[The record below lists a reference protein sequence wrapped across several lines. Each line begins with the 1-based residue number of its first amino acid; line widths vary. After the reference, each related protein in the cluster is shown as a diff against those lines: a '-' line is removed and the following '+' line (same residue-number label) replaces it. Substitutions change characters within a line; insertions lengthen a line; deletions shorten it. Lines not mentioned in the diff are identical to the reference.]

1 VIAGLPTVRATLGVK
16 LALVLFGVVVAAL
29 AIVYGMVVPRL
40 ETRLVDARIDG
51 LEQAAR
57 PLEAEI
63 RRTSGDRVALRD
75 TVDFAATNLNA
86 RVVIFQRLGED
97 AVLTFADSGVLVG
110 GELATDPVALR
121 ALRTGQLE
129 AGRVERDEEEFAEV
143 ADMVGRD
150 TVVLISAPLDDALA
164 DVRLVRR
171 SVVVAGLVALL
182 AAAVAAYLAALGLTR
197 RVRRLEIAANRIAS
211 GDFATRVEAEGSDEI
226 AELSRAF
233 DRMRVR
239 LADLD
244 RVRREFIA
252 NASHELRT
260 PLFALA
266 GFLELLDDE
275 QVDPETRREFLAE
288 TRTQVERLARLATDL
303 LDLSRLDAGQLEL
316 ERGPVD
322 LGAAAR
328 LVAEEF
334 RAVADASDHPLRVAA
349 DGDVCALGDYE
360 RIVQI
365 LRILV
370 ENALRHTP
378 AGTPVELT
386 AGARDGRATLAVR
399 DEGPGIPPVDQE
411 HVFERFFRAG
421 GGKAFGSGLGLA
433 IASELATRMGGR
445 LSVDS
450 RPGATTFT
458 LELDADDAFRRENGS
473 RRGAVRETAS
483 A

>member
-1 VIAGLPTVRATLGVK
+1 MGTPSVHATLRVK
-16 LALVLFGVVVAAL
+16 LALVLFGVVAAVL

-40 ETRLVDARIDG
+40 ESRLVDAKIDQV
-51 LEQAAR
+51 EQAAE
-57 PLEAEI
+57 PVAVEI
-63 RRTSGDRVALRD
+63 RRAGDDRVALQD

-97 AVLTFADSGVLVG
+97 AVLTYADSSQTAGS
-110 GELATDPVALR
+110 ELAEDPIALR
-121 ALRTGQLE
+121 ALTAGGLQS
-129 AGRVERDEEEFAEV
+129 GRVVREHHEFAEV
-143 ADMVGRD
+143 ARMLGPEI
-150 TVVLISAPLDDALA
+150 VVLISAPLDDALA

-171 SVVVAGLVALL
+171 SVVVAGVVALL

-197 RVRRLEIAANRIAS
+197 RVRRLETAANRIAA
-211 GDFATRVEAEGSDEI
+211 GDFGAPVEAEGSDEV
-226 AELSRAF
+226 AQLSRTF
-233 DRMRVR
+233 DRMRIR

-260 PLFALA
+260 PLFAVG

-275 QVDPETRREFLAE
+275 QLDAETREEFLAE
-288 TRTQVERLARLATDL
+288 TRTQVDRLTRLATDL

-316 ERGPVD
+316 GRAPVD
-322 LGAAAR
+322 LASAAR

-334 RAVADASDHPLRVAA
+334 RAVADASEHPLRVAA
-349 DGDVCALGDYE
+349 EGDVYALGDHE
-360 RIVQI
+360 RVVQI

-378 AGTPVELT
+378 AGTPVELA

-399 DEGPGIPPVDQE
+399 DEGPGIPPADQE

-421 GGKAFGSGLGLA
+421 GRNAFGSGLGLA

-450 RPGATTFT
+450 RAGATTFT
-458 LELDADDAFRRENGS
+458 LELVGDEAFRRENGD
-473 RRGAVRETAS
+473 RRAAVRETAS

>member
-1 VIAGLPTVRATLGVK
+1 VIGPPPTVRATLGVK

-40 ETRLVDARIDG
+40 ETRLVDAKIHELD
-51 LEQAAR
+51 QAAR
-57 PLEAEI
+57 PLAREI
-63 RRTSGDRVALRD
+63 RRTIGDRVALQD

-97 AVLTFADSGVLVG
+97 AVLTYADSGDVLG
-110 GELATDPVALR
+110 GELARDPIALR
-121 ALRTGQLE
+121 ALATGARE
-129 AGRVERDEEEFAEV
+129 SGRGTRGEDEYAAV
-143 ADMVGRD
+143 DVRLGRWS
-150 TVVLISAPLDDALA
+150 VVLVSAPLEHALA

-171 SVVVAGLVALL
+171 SLVVAGLVALL

-197 RVRRLEIAANRIAS
+197 RVRRLESAANRIAA
-211 GDFATRVEAEGSDEI
+211 GDFGAPVEADGSDEI

-260 PLFALA
+260 PLFALG

-275 QVDPETRREFLAE
+275 QLDRKTRHEFLAE
-288 TRTQVERLARLATDL
+288 TRTQVDRLARLATDL

-334 RAVADASDHPLRVAA
+334 RAVADASEHPLRVAA
-349 DGDVCALGDYE
+349 DGEPYALGDHE
-360 RIVQI
+360 RVVQI

-378 AGTPVELT
+378 PGTPVGVV
-386 AGARDGRATLAVR
+386 AGTRDGRATVAVR
-399 DEGPGIPPVDQE
+399 DAGPGIPAADQG

-433 IASELATRMGGR
+433 IASELATLMGGR
-445 LSVDS
+445 LSVES
-450 RPGATTFT
+450 RPGETTFT
-458 LELDADDAFRRENGS
+458 LELDGDDGFRRENGG
-473 RRGAVRETAS
+473 RRAALRETAS